1 MTLTM
6 TFDLDLEKPCMAN
19 ISFSFVCKVAK
30 FIVLMYPGIA
40 YTLTLTLA
48 FDLENR
54 NVFFA

>member
-6 TFDLDLEKPCMAN
+6 TFDLDLEKTYMAN

-30 FIVLMYPGIA
+30 FIVLMHPGIA